1 MNSLTGLRMCR
12 CLLYIISRCDITL
25 LMEIKDSSNTVIRL
39 LMAQLNS
46 QSETRNQFDLT
57 ISQRLGR
64 KSYKEQYGFIY
75 RKNLVSVKGTYQY
88 KDLQPGD
95 EDAFSREPYVVWFQA
110 PSTEV
115 KEFVIVPQHTTPEA
129 AVREID
135 ELYDVYLDV
144 KQKWNSENFIFM
156 GDLNA
161 GCSYVPKKSWKN
173 IRLRNHTEFV
183 WLIGD
188 NNDTTVKSSTNC
200 AYDRIVV
207 VGEKLVS
214 SIVPGSANVFDFMV
228 AYGLTEEQALEV
240 SDHFPIEVRLK
251 ESKRPTSRRRKY
263 LKRK

>member
-1 MNSLTGLRMCR
+1 PF
-12 CLLYIISRCDITL
+12 
-25 LMEIKDSSNTVIRL
+25 DSH
-39 LMAQLNS
+39 
-46 QSETRNQFDLT
+46 F
-57 ISQRLGR
+57 
-64 KSYKEQYGFIY
+64 
-75 RKNLVSVKGTYQY
+75 RKNLVSVKETYQY
-88 KDLQPGD
+88 MDLQPGD

-110 PSTEV
+110 PSTDV
-115 KEFVIVPQHTTPEA
+115 KEFVIIPQHTTPEA

-144 KQKWNSENFIFM
+144 KEKWDSENFIFM

-188 NNDTTVKSSTNC
+188 NKDTTVKSSTNC

-207 VGEKLVS
+207 VGDKLIS
-214 SIVPGSANVFDFMV
+214 SIVPTSASVFDFMA

-240 SDHFPIEVRLK
+240 SDHFPVEVQLT
-251 ESKRPTSRRRKY
+251 ESKRLTSRRKIFMERK
-263 LKRK
+263 

>member
-1 MNSLTGLRMCR
+1 MWRLLLLCALFVPHSLGLRICSFNVQSFGESKRDKPAVMNVVR
-12 CLLYIISRCDITL
+12 KIISRCDITL

-39 LMAQLNS
+39 LMAQLN
-46 QSETRNQFDLT
+46 
-57 ISQRLGR
+57 
-64 KSYKEQYGFIY
+64 